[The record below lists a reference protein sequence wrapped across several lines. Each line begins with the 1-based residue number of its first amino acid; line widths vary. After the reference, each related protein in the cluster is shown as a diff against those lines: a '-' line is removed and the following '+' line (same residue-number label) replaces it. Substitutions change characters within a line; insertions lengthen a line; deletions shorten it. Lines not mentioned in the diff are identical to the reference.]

1 MSLGNAVRHFPG
13 SPFVITTAVLNE
25 KGRLET
31 CPYALLSGAVFCIL
45 SWNSGSAG
53 KTVVGSIWAGFGLA

>member
-1 MSLGNAVRHFPG
+1 MSLGNAVTHFPG
-13 SPFVITTAVLNE
+13 SPFVITTAVVNE

-45 SWNSGSAG
+45 SWNSGFRR
-53 KTVVGSIWAGFGLA
+53 KDKVGVMWVGFGLA